1 MPPLAAHGL
10 LRGPFFVVDPSYQH
24 HASVYYPRVVCVQDM
39 EAVHTGQYPLQAY
52 PHTVLA
58 RFYGVLRPVFIPMA
72 LLHRQRFYAR
82 FWGIVEPRTGIPHA
96 ARER

>member
-10 LRGPFFVVDPSYQH
+10 LRGPFFVVDPSFQH

-58 RFYGVLRPVFIPMA
+58 RLTAFYAPFLRPWHCYTANVFTTVFGA
-72 LLHRQRFYAR
+72 F
-82 FWGIVEPRTGIPHA
+82 
-96 ARER
+96 